1 MTHTAPTSYFSI
13 ALHCPIQLLTCGFN
27 YSKLN
32 IYQAQRKEWSNVS
45 YDGGTSYTQRSSR
58 ISQAFRVYRQG
69 HVTFWHYTR
78 REIGQPMES
87 TPRRLAELY
96 QQSGQ
101 QKSVGVDLHT
111 LSTVRP
117 PVTVWTTLASGLSIL
132 LSVASIHGLC
142 AKLQGACTVAQSSG
156 RKSVDMT
163 TRLFTHPTSLTLAP
177 FARQTGGAA

>member
-101 QKSVGVDLHT
+101 QKSVGTSLHN
-111 LSTVRP
+111 V
-117 PVTVWTTLASGLSIL
+117 LASRRFQSLRGNL
-132 LSVASIHGLC
+132 LRNRPTTVC
-142 AKLQGACTVAQSSG
+142 AYCTWFFRRLQGTDGERHVQT
-156 RKSVDMT
+156 MT
-163 TRLFTHPTSLTLAP
+163 TRLFTHPTFFTLAP